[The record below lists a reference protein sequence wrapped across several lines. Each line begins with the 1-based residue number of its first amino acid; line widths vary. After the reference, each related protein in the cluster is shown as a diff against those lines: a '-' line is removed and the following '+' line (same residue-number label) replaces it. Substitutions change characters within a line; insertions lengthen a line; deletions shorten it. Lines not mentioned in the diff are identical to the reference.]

1 MFSFTMQ
8 MEDGRVVPFVQYVV
22 SLAMT
27 EAINDVCR
35 RDVSFCTDF
44 CLFLFSNVYENTLH

>member
-27 EAINDVCR
+27 EAINDVCQ
-35 RDVSFCTDF
+35 RDVSVSTDY
-44 CLFLFSNVYENTLH
+44 CLFLFSNE